1 MIGPFDLFAV
11 CEGDAGA
18 TNATRWGCVDHAPP
32 GLGGFDQFERHR
44 DASGPRAGA
53 LGDALAEAHNRLG
66 RSIRHLIDQLQALA
80 EREVGFRSLQETID
94 TRSPGVRLVFHVF
107 AALAEFE
114 RDLIRKRTNAGL
126 EAARARGRTGGR
138 PPSLS
143 ADQARAARR
152 MYEQKDMAV
161 AQIGK
166 VLGVDRTTIY
176 RALNRAPFT
185 TSPPRRPETPVQWG
199 TPQHDTSRA
208 TVCVLRGTKVRP
220 GVFRH
225 TNSTGR
231 SKHGA
236 STSRTSRRPWL
247 CATTPQPGQPP
258 TDRADSTLTASWPA
272 PSRATAV
279 TCNPSRP
286 TSKSQREQ

>member
-1 MIGPFDLFAV
+1 VKGTPAR
-11 CEGDAGA
+11 

-126 EAARARGRTGGR
+126 KVARARGRTGGR

-152 MYEQKDMAV
+152 MYEQKDMPV

-185 TSPPRRPETPVQWG
+185 TSPPQRPETPVQWG
-199 TPQHDTSRA
+199 TPQHDTHHAQPSERGTAVSPHGVISDGKWRPLLGVHMAVPTRLGPGAWVAVPRGKSDSRA
-208 TVCVLRGTKVRP
+208 CRAGGWLATVFAAPGFAALVDGDGGQAESDDGVDPPPAEHRG
-220 GVFRH
+220 
-225 TNSTGR
+225 
-231 SKHGA
+231 HG
-236 STSRTSRRPWL
+236 
-247 CATTPQPGQPP
+247 
-258 TDRADSTLTASWPA
+258 
-272 PSRATAV
+272 
-279 TCNPSRP
+279 
-286 TSKSQREQ
+286 